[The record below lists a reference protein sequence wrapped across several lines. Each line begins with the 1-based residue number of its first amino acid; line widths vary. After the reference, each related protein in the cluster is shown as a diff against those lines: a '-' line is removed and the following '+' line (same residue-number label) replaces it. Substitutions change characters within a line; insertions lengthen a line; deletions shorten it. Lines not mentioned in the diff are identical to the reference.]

1 MLLNSVKG
9 LWNISGRI
17 AQSQSAANF
26 NIGRAPILQYIAKWG
41 SGGRCV
47 GFG

>member
-1 MLLNSVKG
+1 MLPDSVKR
-9 LWNISGRI
+9 LWNVSGRI

-26 NIGRAPILQYIAKWG
+26 NIGGAPILQYIAKWG
-41 SGGRCV
+41 PGGKCV